1 MRQLKA
7 TLETLMRDKAVACGE
22 IWRAADPLEFP
33 ISMEERLRGGDR
45 KIEGCLLVEA
55 LHVPDAETIAA
66 VLASDFQKTTIGV
79 YRLLC
84 EVTPA

>member
-7 TLETLMRDKAVACGE
+7 TLETLMRDKAVACG
-22 IWRAADPLEFP
+22 
-33 ISMEERLRGGDR
+33 R
-45 KIEGCLLVEA
+45 KIEACLLVEA
-55 LHVPDAETIAA
+55 LRVPDAETIAA